1 MSRVTDASVSLPPR
15 YRILH
20 HIADG
25 GMASVWAAE
34 DALLARTVAVKV
46 LAPFLAADERA
57 QQRFLRE
64 ARAGARLSDCRH
76 IVTIYD
82 LGEHDG
88 RAFLVMKHFPRGSV
102 ADRLRTGDP
111 VSRPAALRWLRQ
123 AADALDFAHR
133 RGVVHRDVK
142 PANLLLD
149 EHGDLAV
156 GDFGIAKVAA
166 DTALTQ
172 TGQLVGTAAYVSPE
186 QADGRPVTPASD
198 VFSLAV
204 VAFELLAGARP
215 GRPGAAPLP
224 PAVRRVLGRGLARDP
239 AERPRSAGAF
249 FEELEDALEH
259 DSVPAPG
266 PQTAVTQRVE
276 PVPRRPTPPAA
287 GGRRRAPALLALAAL
302 ALAAGAAVAIALPGG
317 SDDDRPAVAE
327 RTTTTTQRTQRTQRA
342 KRTTQTQAQTQT
354 GAPAQTATQ
363 TTESAPAP
371 AAPAPKPA
379 KKAKAKGKPA
389 PSAPSAVTAAPATL
403 NDRGKALIDSGRPA
417 EAIAPLAG
425 AVQGYRAS
433 GQTTGLPYAYALY
446 NLGNALR
453 LAGRPAEA
461 IPYLEER
468 LRVSSNQRPVVERE
482 LAIARRQADGN

>member
-142 PANLLLD
+142 P
-149 EHGDLAV
+149 
-156 GDFGIAKVAA
+156 
-166 DTALTQ
+166 
-172 TGQLVGTAAYVSPE
+172 
-186 QADGRPVTPASD
+186 
-198 VFSLAV
+198 
-204 VAFELLAGARP
+204 
-215 GRPGAAPLP
+215 
-224 PAVRRVLGRGLARDP
+224 
-239 AERPRSAGAF
+239 
-249 FEELEDALEH
+249 
-259 DSVPAPG
+259 
-266 PQTAVTQRVE
+266 
-276 PVPRRPTPPAA
+276 
-287 GGRRRAPALLALAAL
+287 
-302 ALAAGAAVAIALPGG
+302 
-317 SDDDRPAVAE
+317 
-327 RTTTTTQRTQRTQRA
+327 
-342 KRTTQTQAQTQT
+342 
-354 GAPAQTATQ
+354 
-363 TTESAPAP
+363 
-371 AAPAPKPA
+371 
-379 KKAKAKGKPA
+379 
-389 PSAPSAVTAAPATL
+389 
-403 NDRGKALIDSGRPA
+403 
-417 EAIAPLAG
+417 
-425 AVQGYRAS
+425 
-433 GQTTGLPYAYALY
+433 
-446 NLGNALR
+446 
-453 LAGRPAEA
+453 
-461 IPYLEER
+461 
-468 LRVSSNQRPVVERE
+468 
-482 LAIARRQADGN
+482 